1 MWNKKYAPAL
11 AILLAAGLTAGSLPV
26 DVAAA
31 NAEQTENVGAQE
43 ENAKSTIEEGAGA
56 TGDSSKDKEE
66 SKSEDGGDTKAA
78 ETGKEDGKGSDKDAG
93 TNQGDNSDAGTGT
106 GKTESK
112 ETGTG
117 DAGTGEAGA
126 GESDENGSD
135 NTTIVPPQEDG
146 GEGAPVEESEEPWT
160 MTIISDSDPQVDDIV
175 TVRVVLNEAVRY
187 CQAFQYHIY
196 LDTDKFSL
204 VNKSLT

>member
-31 NAEQTENVGAQE
+31 NAEQTEVVGAQE
-43 ENAKSTIEEGAGA
+43 EKAKSTIEEGAGV

-66 SKSEDGGDTKAA
+66 SKSADGGDTKTA
-78 ETGKEDGKGSDKDAG
+78 ETDKEDGKGSDKDKG
-93 TNQGDNSDAGTGT
+93 TDQSDNSDAGT

-126 GESDENGSD
+126 GGSEQSWYPHRLL
-135 NTTIVPPQEDG
+135 TLI
-146 GEGAPVEESEEPWT
+146 
-160 MTIISDSDPQVDDIV
+160 
-175 TVRVVLNEAVRY
+175 LL
-187 CQAFQYHIY
+187 Y
-196 LDTDKFSL
+196 L
-204 VNKSLT
+204 